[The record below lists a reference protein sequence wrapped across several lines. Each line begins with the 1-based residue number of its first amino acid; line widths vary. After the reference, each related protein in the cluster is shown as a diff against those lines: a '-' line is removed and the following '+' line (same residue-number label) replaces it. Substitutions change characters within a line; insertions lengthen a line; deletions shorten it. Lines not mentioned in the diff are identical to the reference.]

1 MRIENERESINF
13 LKNYIIKNFSVI
25 EKKMKM
31 NEF

>member
-1 MRIENERESINF
+1 MENERESINI

-31 NEF
+31 N